1 LVCTLVVVR
10 WLLTI
15 LLVIVPLG
23 VQAAE
28 WAPPQ
33 NDPVQAGPP
42 PLQEGWSS
50 TTGVYARVH
59 SSPEHL
65 STQIRLSRHA
75 EEAIPRIAR
84 VLGLPAARR
93 IEVILTGSDD
103 EFRSLQPRPP
113 PLWADATAW
122 PRRSWIFLR
131 TNRVRG
137 GTARPDTQVFDHEI
151 THILLGQSFG
161 NRTPPAWLQEGLS
174 QWIAGEYTPE
184 TTRQIAAGLLG
195 KGLHSLESLQ
205 TGFPNDPVQA
215 RLAYAQSADLIAW
228 IAAEHGE
235 EAIRTLVISMAGG
248 SPFEA
253 SIKRATGKRMSAIDR
268 AWRSRLEDSWLW
280 VHSLTVDTFLMS
292 LGAVLLVVAF
302 FAVRFRNRRKL
313 ALWKEQEALEDALYS
328 LLMHPVDTPSSPSDP
343 TPRTP
348 TWH

>member
-1 LVCTLVVVR
+1 MR
-10 WLLTI
+10 WLLSI
-15 LLVIVPLG
+15 LLLLVPLG

-33 NDPVQAGPP
+33 DEPVQAGPP

-65 STQIRLSRHA
+65 VTQIRLSQHA

-93 IEVILTGSDD
+93 IEVILTGSDE
-103 EFRSLQPRPP
+103 EFRALQPRAPP
-113 PLWADATAW
+113 QWADATAW

-131 TNRVRG
+131 TNRVRS

-174 QWIAGEYTPE
+174 QWIAGEYTPD

-195 KGLHSLESLQ
+195 KGLHTLESLQ
-205 TGFPNDPVQA
+205 TGFPIDPVQA

-228 IAAEHGE
+228 IAAEYGE
-235 EAIRTLVISMAGG
+235 EAIRTLVLSMAGG

-253 SIKRATGKRMSAIDR
+253 SIKRATGTRMSVIDR

-280 VHSLTVDTFLMS
+280 VHSLTLDTLLMS

-302 FAVRFRNRRKL
+302 VAVRFRNRRKL
-313 ALWKEQEALEDALYS
+313 ALWKDQEELEDALFA
-328 LLMHPVDTPSSPSDP
+328 LLMQPVEEPSSLSDP
-343 TPRTP
+343 APHVP